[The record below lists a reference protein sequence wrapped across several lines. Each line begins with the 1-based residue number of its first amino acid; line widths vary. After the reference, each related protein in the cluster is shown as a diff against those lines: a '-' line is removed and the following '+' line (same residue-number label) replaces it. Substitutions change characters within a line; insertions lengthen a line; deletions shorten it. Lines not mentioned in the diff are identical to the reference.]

1 MLSAY
6 NLLECECGPPEMKSP
21 NSPSGNDFKLVSVVT
36 LISVTLALHQG
47 RLGGIAHPEG
57 QFNSIQFYNV
67 QNSRSHVITIP
78 AFKASCQMV

>member
-36 LISVTLALHQG
+36 LISVTLVLHEE
-47 RLGGIAHPEG
+47 RLGGIRRSEG
-57 QFNSIQFYNV
+57 QFISIQFCNV
-67 QNSRSHVITIP
+67 QKS
-78 AFKASCQMV
+78 